1 MKGMLSHNVFTLVT
15 YLGFMRCYEKLMK
28 ALFGLQALEVIDNI
42 LMCDTKQNQQIVIG
56 GCFVDKFDYESM
68 RDHWL
73 NKIDEIPE
81 MRRKLV
87 KRHGTYW
94 LQEMSDEEW
103 KIKRQ
108 YVIVKKDTIGSD
120 AELCQYLADEQTIK
134 EPYDHT

>member
-1 MKGMLSHNVFTLVT
+1 
-15 YLGFMRCYEKLMK
+15 
-28 ALFGLQALEVIDNI
+28 
-42 LMCDTKQNQQIVIG
+42 
-56 GCFVDKFDYESM
+56 M